1 MLNQLQ
7 MGLEADQIYYQ
18 TGPNGKRGIAKVLNE
33 AKLFKLKTI
42 WQVKKPNPA
51 SNRFSALSQT
61 ESVEQI
67 SGVEQSDADDER
79 ITLERFH
86 RPLQQHTSSRE
97 LVAYFN
103 SDTDF
108 PSIAIREALPFTWY
122 EGNPNP
128 QVIDKPTVVETSKWT
143 KITMVKACEAFGVNA
158 TGFEHDLLDL
168 VLRMEQRRQKQVQKL
183 ELN

>member
-1 MLNQLQ
+1 MLMGVGPVLNQLQ

-18 TGPNGKRGIAKVLNE
+18 TGPNGKRGKTKVLNE

-79 ITLERFH
+79 ITLERIH
-86 RPLQQHTSSRE
+86 RPLQQYTSSR
-97 LVAYFN
+97 
-103 SDTDF
+103 DW
-108 PSIAIREALPFTWY
+108 LPF
-122 EGNPNP
+122 PAQIQISP
-128 QVIDKPTVVETSKWT
+128 
-143 KITMVKACEAFGVNA
+143 
-158 TGFEHDLLDL
+158 
-168 VLRMEQRRQKQVQKL
+168 R
-183 ELN
+183 